1 MAIIYFI
8 ILSHGIHGIGCQ
20 SLHGVLPGPQEVA
33 RPLVAERQSHAGVR
47 VAGSELEAAVQE
59 ILAEIFRTRPGEMGE
74 MIQKAE
80 EEEREE
86 RRCLATFCQGD

>member
-1 MAIIYFI
+1 MR
-8 ILSHGIHGIGCQ
+8 
-20 SLHGVLPGPQEVA
+20 VL
-33 RPLVAERQSHAGVR
+33 
-47 VAGSELEAAVQE
+47 GSELKAAVQE